1 MIRWMS
7 QDNDKSR
14 VGMKDELEMER
25 LKSEESVDG
34 RETRAIFRARENE
47 NISRILTR
55 RIQRRGVLYMRC
67 IFSGRTD
74 RTS

>member
-1 MIRWMS
+1 MS
-7 QDNDKSR
+7 QDNDKFR

-55 RIQRRGVLYMRC
+55 RIQRRVVLYMRC